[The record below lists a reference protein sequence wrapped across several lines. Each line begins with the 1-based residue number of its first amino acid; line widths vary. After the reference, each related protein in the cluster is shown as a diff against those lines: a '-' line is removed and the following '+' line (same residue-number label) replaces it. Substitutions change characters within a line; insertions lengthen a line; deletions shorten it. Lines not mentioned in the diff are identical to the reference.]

1 MGLFN
6 IGTDIHALSENPAF
20 ALPAPVSFMG
30 APTITTSSVTSAL
43 EPILAPFK
51 YTFLAGAGAG
61 FLVGFISGIA
71 FMKLKFILLIGLG
84 LFIVVKAIL

>member
-6 IGTDIHALSENPAF
+6 IGTDAHALSENPAF
-20 ALPAPVSFMG
+20 AVPMPMSIMG
-30 APTITTSSVTSAL
+30 APTITSDAVTSAL
-43 EPILAPFK
+43 EVAMAPFK